1 MGIRFTH
8 LDKEGKADGI
18 EHLAHAS
25 FFVASVGNQRFLVTA
40 GHVLQHLDRAVQER
54 HIRVESYFFVD
65 YLGHRDTINYPVPF
79 PYETEPKFY
88 IDDEALGID
97 FGFIP
102 IRELFKEGMKRN
114 GITPISEKHWSRAVD
129 PSIAAYWMLGFPEE
143 VNRTF
148 NEPIKAGEDRK
159 GVVASVIISA
169 DRIEDSSQSEATST
183 TYPRFVGRI
192 NVEIPFGIKG
202 MSGGPIFGLTRAADN
217 LVGYTVVALQSR
229 WQPSTR
235 TIYGCPIRVFGEIL
249 TRYCVALPL
258 SEPEESRFP
267 PLPAS

>member
-1 MGIRFTH
+1 MGIRFTY
-8 LDKEGKADGI
+8 LDKEGKSDGI

-25 FFVASVGNQRFLVTA
+25 FFVASVSDQWFLVTA
-40 GHVLQHLDRAVQER
+40 GHVLKHLDRAVRER
-54 HIRVESYFFVD
+54 YIQVEHYFLVD

-79 PYETEPKFY
+79 PYETEPKFF

-102 IRELFKEGMKRN
+102 VRELFKEGMKRN
-114 GITPISEKHWSRAVD
+114 GITPISEKHWTREVD

-159 GVVASVIISA
+159 GGVASVIISA
-169 DRIEDSSQSEATST
+169 DRVEDSSHGEAPT
-183 TYPRFVGRI
+183 TYPRFIGRI
-192 NVEIPFGIKG
+192 NIEIPFGIKG
-202 MSGGPIFGLTRAADN
+202 MSGGPIFGLTRTPDN

-229 WQPSTR
+229 WERSTR
-235 TIYGCPIRVFGEIL
+235 TIYGCPIGVFGEIL
-249 TRYCVALPL
+249 ARHVAGLPL
-258 SEPEESRFP
+258 TEQSV
-267 PLPAS
+267 